1 MYLGILLFRPFKILE
16 RFQKLDFLFFHFF
29 VSLKF
34 SKLMKDTKN
43 SPERRS
49 TSSSQAAG
57 LENVEPPIRAINQ
70 PASPRQRKS
79 SNFGEIFNFS
89 VILMFTTISWIF
101 LQLDRILKIPM
112 AMK

>member
-1 MYLGILLFRPFKILE
+1 MYLGILLFRSFKILE
-16 RFQKLDFLFFHFF
+16 RFQKSDFLFFHFF

-79 SNFGEIFNFS
+79 SNFGEIFNFFGYFD
-89 VILMFTTISWIF
+89 VYNNFMDF